1 MSSEEDHGVVQGM
14 GEDDLNNYIGE
25 EGEEDE
31 EDVSGYLA
39 VVEKQN
45 DALMEGNFKQ
55 FLSLCKSEQAGVKVD
70 HKLAKDMFQKE
81 SYKSSS
87 FPADVASIVRADT
100 PELLT
105 LVAALKNS
113 IMGMRVKLAAI
124 VDAIGE
130 SEADPQKSISLIN
143 LRIEVLADYW
153 SYLSLLVLKKVN
165 PL

>member
-1 MSSEEDHGVVQGM
+1 MSSEEDHGVVEGM

-55 FLSLCKSEQAGVKVD
+55 FLSLCKSEQSGVKVD
-70 HKLAKDMFQKE
+70 HKLAKEIFPKE

-87 FPADVASIVRADT
+87 FPADVASIVHVDT

-124 VDAIGE
+124 VDTIGE